1 LDSEFHIGFGQRF
14 LRARSEL
21 WYNFKAIFT
30 MAPGDWTYLLEFWN
44 TLFFPWLV
52 GGLPPGII
60 SGLVVYFISVPAI
73 RAYKNRRKGLL
84 AAKLAELRKKALLKR
99 DKDSEL

>member
-1 LDSEFHIGFGQRF
+1 
-14 LRARSEL
+14 
-21 WYNFKAIFT
+21 
-30 MAPGDWTYLLEFWN
+30 
-44 TLFFPWLV
+44 V